1 MSTQARL
8 PPNPLL
14 TFHPSLDSPA
24 QVKKP
29 DLIKEGQAAPV
40 SGETHTP
47 GASMSLNTLL
57 RRLHDWRTLAVAVFA
72 VAAIALTLTLSMSHG
87 SASGHA
93 KAAAAPVAFVPPGPG
108 VPSTTPDGTQSTQFA
123 FCDQNTHQTPGS
135 GGIFTSVYQLD
146 GVYNGR
152 YFQEYEVYF
161 ATFGSGTDV
170 GAYWRYC

>member
-1 MSTQARL
+1 
-8 PPNPLL
+8 
-14 TFHPSLDSPA
+14 
-24 QVKKP
+24 
-29 DLIKEGQAAPV
+29 
-40 SGETHTP
+40 
-47 GASMSLNTLL
+47 MSLNTLL

-146 GVYNGR
+146 VVYNGR